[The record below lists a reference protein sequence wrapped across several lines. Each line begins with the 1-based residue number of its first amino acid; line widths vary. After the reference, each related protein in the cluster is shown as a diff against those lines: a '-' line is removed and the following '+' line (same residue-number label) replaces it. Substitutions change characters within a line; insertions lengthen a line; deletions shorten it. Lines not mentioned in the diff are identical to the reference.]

1 MTRWEVYSKLDC
13 PFCEKAKELI
23 YSRLRNR
30 QGEFSIY
37 DITND
42 PELKKELLERVPNAK
57 TVPQIFFRG
66 EHIGGYDDLVEY
78 IDNTTSFG

>member
-42 PELKKELLERVPNAK
+42 PELKK
-57 TVPQIFFRG
+57 
-66 EHIGGYDDLVEY
+66 
-78 IDNTTSFG
+78 